1 MIWISPT
8 PAPFVDGPVQG
19 DMRPMLEGFLAWQRH
34 SLLNICAGLTGEQL
48 ALRAVEPSSL
58 SLLGLLR
65 HMAKVERIW
74 FRIRI
79 AEQAVEPLYPPGT
92 DIDFDDIDPDRAE
105 FEYGQYLEECR
116 LADAAVSD
124 IPLDTM
130 FRSRDETLSVKF
142 LYLHMIG
149 EYARH
154 NGHADLLRECI
165 DGTTGA

>member
-1 MIWISPT
+1 MTWISPT
-8 PAPFVDGPVQG
+8 PAPFVDGPVHG
-19 DMRPMLEGFLAWQRH
+19 EIRSMLEGFLAWQRYT
-34 SLLNICAGLTGEQL
+34 LLNVCAGLTGEQL
-48 ALRAVEPSSL
+48 ARRAVEPSSL

-79 AEQAVEPLYPPGT
+79 AEQTIEPLYPPGT
-92 DIDFDDIDPDRAE
+92 DIDFDDIDPGRAE
-105 FEYGQYLEECR
+105 FEYGQYLAECR
-116 LADAAVSD
+116 LADTAVRD

-130 FRSRDETLSVKF
+130 FRSRDEELSVKF

-154 NGHADLLRECI
+154 NGHADLLRERI